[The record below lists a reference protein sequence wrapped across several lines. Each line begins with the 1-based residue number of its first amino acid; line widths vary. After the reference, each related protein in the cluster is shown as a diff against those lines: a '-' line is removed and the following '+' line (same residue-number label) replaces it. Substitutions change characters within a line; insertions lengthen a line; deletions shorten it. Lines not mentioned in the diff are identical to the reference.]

1 MAVPQR
7 SNVKQLLRTIEEAQ
21 LGYDSTLQGP
31 FGSRKGGRGSYSS
44 TSMYT
49 PSVSYN
55 IHVQCTC
62 IYQRK
67 PSYCTVVYADYT
79 ASGK

>member
-7 SNVKQLLRTIEEAQ
+7 SNMEQLLRTIEEAQ

-44 TSMYT
+44 YKYVFTS
-49 PSVSYN
+49 
-55 IHVQCTC
+55 
-62 IYQRK
+62 
-67 PSYCTVVYADYT
+67 AT
-79 ASGK
+79 AY